1 MEIKKILKTQDLIE
15 KLPYS
20 EPFLF
25 VKDILSVSSEG
36 ISGTYTFKSD
46 AYFYEGHFKDKPVTP
61 GVILTE
67 CMAQI
72 GLVCYGIFLL
82 SEEDVSEKTNFA
94 LSSTEIDF
102 YLPVFPGEKVKVVSE
117 KIYFRFNKLK
127 CKVKMLNIKEEIVA
141 KGTIS
146 GMILKENNTK

>member
-1 MEIKKILKTQDLIE
+1 MKTQDLIE

-25 VKDILSVSSEG
+25 VNEILSVSTEK
-36 ISGTYTFKSD
+36 ITGTYTFRRD
-46 AYFYEGHFKDKPVTP
+46 AYFYEGHFKNDPVTP

-72 GLVCYGIFLL
+72 GLVCFGIFLL
-82 SEEDVSEKTNFA
+82 NEEQVSENTKFVM
-94 LSSTEIDF
+94 SSTEIDF
-102 YLPVFPGEKVKVVSE
+102 YRPIFPDEKVKVISE

-127 CKVKMLNIKEEIVA
+127 CKVKMLNIKDEIVA
-141 KGTIS
+141 QGTIS
-146 GMILKENNTK
+146 GMILKETVQP